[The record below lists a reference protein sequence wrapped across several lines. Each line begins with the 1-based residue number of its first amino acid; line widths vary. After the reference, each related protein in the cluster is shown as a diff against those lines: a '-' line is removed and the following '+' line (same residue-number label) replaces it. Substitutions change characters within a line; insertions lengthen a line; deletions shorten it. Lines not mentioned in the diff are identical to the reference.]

1 MIEGRREET
10 GLDPRTIGTCSTFF
24 LVDPLINPPLD
35 TVLFITWIFA
45 FRESVDI
52 PNFRYIYIYV
62 CNLHK
67 RVFCSITIVIVL
79 YNMYVYIYLSY
90 EIRKY
95 SPFYFSMEFYFIFD
109 TQFFLHTC
117 IFTLKCWFNF
127 LKMDIIY
134 VYRKIHCFIPCRSY
148 IV

>member
-10 GLDPRTIGTCSTFF
+10 GLHPRTIGTCSTFF

-95 SPFYFSMEFYFIFD
+95 SPFYFSVEFFLFYFRYTILLTYVYIYFKVLI
-109 TQFFLHTC
+109 Q
-117 IFTLKCWFNF
+117 F
-127 LKMDIIY
+127 LKNGYNLRLPKNSLFYSM
-134 VYRKIHCFIPCRSY
+134 
-148 IV
+148 